1 MEKKQNFYMDT
12 DSFLAYIK
20 TEDIVKDV
28 VKVVEARSDSSNVE
42 LERPLLKVK
51 NKKVIELMKDE

>member
-51 NKKVIELMKDE
+51 NKKVIELTKDE

>member
-28 VKVVEARSDSSNVE
+28 VKDVEARSDSSNVE
-42 LERPLLKVK
+42 LERPLPKVK
-51 NKKVIELMKDE
+51 NKKVIELTKDE